1 MAVRGLL
8 WKFRFFVIASL
19 VANLAAAVFEG
30 STMAMLTVALE
41 TVETG
46 SLSQTSALP
55 DFLLDLARAL
65 QSATGAQGVFLLL
78 VVMAVVL
85 QLLRSSFDYVGRA
98 SSIYLRA
105 WIEGDLRRRLFTQLV
120 SISYP
125 QISRYKI
132 GGLASYNDQVNNV
145 GNLISSSNLALSDLT
160 VVLAYVAVLMWIS
173 WQMTLI
179 AIVALV
185 FVSIGLR
192 RVRSSIRRISSRFMS
207 ASVALNERFVEYLQ
221 NIRLIHVFAREAYA
235 ISEVESIVNQSI
247 RVRRQGLLRGATI
260 PFLMQSATIFGAA
273 LFLIT
278 GYILIERYGR
288 GSYAGLVT
296 FVFVLYR
303 LMPRIS
309 SLNNAIGLIS
319 NEWPFAERVAEM
331 LRTDDKQYEQSGS
344 QQFAGVRQAIEFRDV
359 SLRYTEPDSKAV
371 DSLSFVMP
379 SGTMTALVGPSGAGK
394 TSIVNLLLRLYEP
407 SAGTILVDG
416 TNLRDVALQSWRDR
430 IGVVDQETYLFN
442 ASVLENIRFGRLE
455 ATDSEVMDAAQIANA
470 HEFIVRLPQGYD
482 TEIGDRGHRLSGGQR
497 QRIAIARAVLR
508 DPDILIFDEATSSL
522 DSHSE
527 QLIHESLQCL
537 RSSRTVVVIA
547 HRLSTTSSADQILVL
562 ENGRLVESG
571 THAELLRQDQLYAQ
585 LWRLQSL
592 AVHDAQENFAGSP

>member
-1 MAVRGLL
+1 MTVRGLL
-8 WKFRFFVIASL
+8 WKFRFFVIGAL

-30 STMAMLTVALE
+30 STMAVLTVALE

-55 DFLLDLARAL
+55 DFLVDLARSL
-65 QSATGAQGVFLLL
+65 QNAAGTQGVFLLL
-78 VVMAVVL
+78 VVAAVGF
-85 QLLRSSFDYVGRA
+85 QLVRSTFEYAGRA
-98 SSIYLRA
+98 FSIYLRA

-120 SISYP
+120 SLSYP
-125 QISRYKI
+125 QISRQKI
-132 GGLASYNDQVNNV
+132 GALASYNDQVNNV
-145 GNLISSSNLALSDLT
+145 GNLINHSNQTLSDLT
-160 VVLAYVAVLMWIS
+160 VVLAYVSVLMWIS
-173 WQMTLI
+173 WQMTLL

-185 FVSIGLR
+185 FVTIGLR
-192 RVRSSIRRISSRFMS
+192 RVRVSIRSISSRFMS
-207 ASVALNERFVEYLQ
+207 ASVTLNERFVEYLQ

-235 ISEVESIVNQSI
+235 ISQVESIINRS
-247 RVRRQGLLRGATI
+247 VRARRRGQLRGAII
-260 PFLMQSATIFGAA
+260 PFLMQSTTIIGAA
-273 LFLIT
+273 FFLIA
-278 GYILIERYGR
+278 GYVLIERYGR

-319 NEWPFAERVAEM
+319 NEWPFAERIAEM
-331 LRTDDKQYEQSGS
+331 LRTDDKEYERSGS
-344 QQFAGVRQAIEFRDV
+344 LPFSGIRQGIEFQDV
-359 SLRYTEPDSKAV
+359 SLRYDEPDRAAV
-371 DSLSFVMP
+371 DNLSFVIP

-394 TSIVNLLLRLYEP
+394 TSIVNLLLRLYDP
-407 SAGTILVDG
+407 SEGRILVDG
-416 TNLRDVALQSWRDR
+416 TDLRELALPSWRDN

-455 ATDSEVMDAAQIANA
+455 ATDGEVMEAARIANA
-470 HEFIVRLPQGYD
+470 HEFIVQLPQGYD

-508 DPDILIFDEATSSL
+508 DPDLLIFDEATSAL

-527 QLIHESLQCL
+527 RLIQQSLEEL
-537 RSSRTVVVIA
+537 RRDRTLVVIA
-547 HRLSTTSSADQILVL
+547 HRLSTTANADQILVL
-562 ENGRLVESG
+562 EAGRLVELG
-571 THAELLRQDQLYAQ
+571 THKELLGKDRLYAQ

-592 AVHDAQENFAGSP
+592 TAPDAREEAPGFP